1 MSLPTQSPK
10 IDNGSFTFDN
20 SYARLPE
27 RFFQRILPVPVK
39 TPNLIFL
46 NNSLLEEL
54 GLNPAFFHGE
64 AGSAIFSGNL
74 IPPGADPIALAYAG
88 HQFGHFVPQLGDGRA
103 VLLGEVLDV
112 NGKRCDIQLKGS
124 GQTTFS
130 RNGDG
135 RAALGP
141 VVREYILSEA
151 MHALGIPTNRS
162 LALVT
167 TGEDVLRESVLP
179 GAILTRLASS
189 HVRVGT
195 FEFFSARKDVKAIKL
210 LADYTINRL
219 YPEAKGE
226 KNPYLALIKSVLDAQ
241 ASLIA
246 AWMHVGFIHGVMNT
260 DNMTISGETIDYGPC
275 AFMDTYDPKTVF
287 SSIDHA
293 GRYAYGNQG
302 KIGQWN
308 LMSLAECLLPL
319 LGQDEKKTASLAQ
332 EIIDEFPSK
341 FAACW
346 LSGMRG
352 KLGLVTARSEDPAIV
367 QELLD
372 LMQKHGADYTLV
384 FSQLCDAVNP
394 KSNIEGLT
402 KVFLN
407 DSLWVDW
414 LARWHQR
421 LEQETRASEEV
432 AESMRRINPIFI
444 PRNHLVEQA
453 INSAVE
459 KNDFSE
465 MNTLQE
471 LLASP
476 YTDQL
481 SFSKYSNPPNPKER
495 IHQTFCGT

>member
-1 MSLPTQSPK
+1 MSILTQSPPIK
-10 IDNGSFTFDN
+10 NGGFTFDN

-27 RFFQRILPVPVK
+27 RFFQRILPVPVEM
-39 TPNLIFL
+39 PNLIYL
-46 NNSLLEEL
+46 NNSLVEEL
-54 GLNPAFFHGE
+54 GLNPDIFHGT

-74 IPPGADPIALAYAG
+74 IPSGADPIALAYGG

-103 VLLGEVLDV
+103 VLLGEMLDV

-124 GQTTFS
+124 GRTNFS
-130 RNGDG
+130 RGGDG

-141 VVREYILSEA
+141 VMREYILSEA

-167 TGEDVLRESVLP
+167 TGEEVLRENVLP

-195 FEFFSARKDVKAIKL
+195 FEFFSARKDIEAIKL
-210 LADYTINRL
+210 LSDYTINRL
-219 YPEAKGE
+219 YPEIADAE
-226 KNPYLALIKSVLDAQ
+226 NPYLELIKCVLDTQ

-246 AWMHVGFIHGVMNT
+246 GWMQVGFIHGVMNT
-260 DNMTISGETIDYGPC
+260 DNMAISGETIDYGPC

-293 GRYAYGNQG
+293 GRYAYANQS

-308 LMSLAECLLPL
+308 LTSLAECLLPL
-319 LGQDEKKTASLAQ
+319 LGKDEKKVASLAQ

-341 FAACW
+341 FTTYW
-346 LSGMRG
+346 LRGMRG
-352 KLGLVTARSEDPAIV
+352 KLGLVTARTEDPAVV
-367 QELLD
+367 QQLLD

-384 FSQLCDAVNP
+384 FRQLCDAVNR
-394 KSNIEGLT
+394 KSNIEGLN
-402 KVFLN
+402 KIFSG

-421 LEQETRASEEV
+421 LEQEPRASEEV
-432 AESMRRINPIFI
+432 AESMRRINPVFI

-453 INSAVE
+453 INFAVE
-459 KNDFSE
+459 KNDFSQ
-465 MNTLQE
+465 MDTLQK

-476 YTDQL
+476 YSDQP
-481 SFSKYSNPPNPKER
+481 SYSKYSNPPKPEER
-495 IHQTFCGT
+495 IYQTFCGT

>member
-1 MSLPTQSPK
+1 MSMLTQSPP
-10 IDNGSFTFDN
+10 IDNSIFTFDN

-39 TPNLIFL
+39 TPNLIYL

-54 GLNPAFFHGE
+54 GLNPEFFHE
-64 AGSAIFSGNL
+64 EEGSAIFSGNL
-74 IPPGADPIALAYAG
+74 IPSGADPIALAYAG
-88 HQFGHFVPQLGDGRA
+88 HQFGHFSPQLGDGRA
-103 VLLGEVLDV
+103 VLLGEILDV

-124 GQTTFS
+124 GQTAFS

-141 VVREYILSEA
+141 VIREYILSEA

-167 TGEDVLRESVLP
+167 TGEDVLRENVVP

-195 FEFFSARKDVKAIKL
+195 FEFFSARKDIEAIKL

-219 YPEAKGE
+219 YPEVKGAD
-226 KNPYLALIKSVLDAQ
+226 NQYLALIECVLDAQ

-246 AWMHVGFIHGVMNT
+246 SWMQVGFIHGVMNT
-260 DNMTISGETIDYGPC
+260 DNMAISGETIDYGPC
-275 AFMDTYDPKTVF
+275 AFMDTYDPKTVY

-308 LMSLAECLLPL
+308 LTRLAECLLPL
-319 LGQDEKKTASLAQ
+319 LGEDEKKTASLAQ
-332 EIIDEFPSK
+332 EIIDTFPNK
-341 FAACW
+341 FAAYW
-346 LSGMRG
+346 LRGMRN
-352 KLGLVTARSEDPAIV
+352 KLGLVTVRTEDASIV
-367 QELLD
+367 QQLLD

-384 FSQLCDAVNP
+384 FRQLCDVVNP
-394 KSNIEGLT
+394 KSNIEELSKIFSG
-402 KVFLN
+402 

-414 LARWHQR
+414 LACWHQR
-421 LEQETRASEEV
+421 VERETRAPEKV
-432 AESMRRINPIFI
+432 AESMGRINPIFI
-444 PRNHLVEQA
+444 PRNHLIEQA
-453 INSAVE
+453 INHAVE
-459 KNDFSE
+459 KKDFSL
-465 MNTLQE
+465 MDILQE

-476 YTDQL
+476 YSDQP
-481 SFSKYSNPPNPKER
+481 SYSKYSNPPKPEER
-495 IHQTFCGT
+495 IYKTFCGT